1 MFFNYHIV
9 FHMKNKVLQNNM
21 DALVQL
27 TTSNVL
33 LARNTTEIKIWFYFL
48 WSCVFLANPLCLTP
62 FFSVQISISSISC

>member
-27 TTSNVL
+27 TTSNIL
-33 LARNTTEIKIWFYFL
+33 IARNTTEIKIWFYFL
-48 WSCVFLANPLCLTP
+48 WSCIFLANPLCLTP
-62 FFSVQISISSISC
+62 FFGVQISISSISC